1 MVPIAASKIT
11 GNARCRGVIVFKVD
25 GAGGDI
31 GGVGN
36 PVRVDPE
43 LGNGCPHPDYVYR
56 RIVQVVQSRRRIVS
70 KQPTP
75 AIHLG
80 RTVVISKQDIQIL
93 R

>member
-1 MVPIAASKIT
+1 M
-11 GNARCRGVIVFKVD
+11 VFKVD
-25 GAGGDI
+25 GAGGDV

-36 PVRVDPE
+36 PIRVDPK
-43 LGNGCPHPDYVYR
+43 LGNGCPQPDYVYR
-56 RIVQVVQSRRRIVS
+56 RMVEVVQLRRGIGS